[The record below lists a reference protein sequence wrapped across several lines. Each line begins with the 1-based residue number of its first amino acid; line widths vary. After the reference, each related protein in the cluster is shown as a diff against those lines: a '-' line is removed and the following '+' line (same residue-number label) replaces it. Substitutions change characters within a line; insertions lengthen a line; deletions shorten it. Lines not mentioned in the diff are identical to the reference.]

1 MNRRCCW
8 QLKDTK
14 ILLIAMFQIVNFA
27 MLHISRTTAR
37 MLYMNNKELVGAQ
50 EMNSSFQAF
59 LGIITNP
66 SLFLSV

>member
-37 MLYMNNKELVGAQ
+37 MLYMNNKELVGTQ
-50 EMNSSFQAF
+50 EMN
-59 LGIITNP
+59 
-66 SLFLSV
+66 